1 MDSLNFKNERAT
13 MIENMEALVNQAKE
27 EKRDLSEEETN
38 QFDGFDSTIKDLDK
52 KIERSERLEELNKT
66 IATKS
71 SPTITI
77 KKTKELRD
85 YSFQDAMKQAVSGRM
100 EGLVKEMDEEARR
113 ENPYQNFRGV
123 AVPRSVLEYRT
134 AETSASSG
142 TEVKSF
148 TDQLEANLVLASA
161 GANFYSAVA
170 DQKFP
175 IVQNISS
182 TWATESASTI
192 SAAGDTTSL
201 TLSPKKL
208 ISVVDMSAEA
218 LTQNSGLEAA
228 IRRNM
233 AASIATTLEAALLGH
248 GDTGNAPESIFA
260 DCATTNTG
268 VTADDF
274 VGLETTV
281 LGNNIPIDGARMAYI
296 FDKDA
301 YVSIKSL
308 AQVASVSALW
318 DNADKRLNSY
328 YGFFSS
334 NVGNGGT
341 GGKAHCMF
349 GDFSRVHIAQFGGLD
364 LLFDPYTQAA
374 KGLGRL
380 IATSLVDGN
389 AVDNT
394 TAFANIIES

>member
-1 MDSLNFKNERAT
+1 MDSLKFKQERAT
-13 MIENMEALVNQAKE
+13 IIENMEALVSQAKE
-27 EKRDLSEEETN
+27 EKRDLTDEETN
-38 QFDGFDSTIKDLDK
+38 EFDAFDSTIKDLDK
-52 KIERSERLEELNKT
+52 KIDRSERLEELNKT
-66 IATKS
+66 IVTKS
-71 SPTITI
+71 TISI

-113 ENPYQNFRGV
+113 ENPYQNFRGIG
-123 AVPRSVLEYRT
+123 VPRSVLEYRT
-134 AETSASSG
+134 AETAGSSG

-148 TDQLEANLVLASA
+148 TDQLQANLVLASA
-161 GANFYSAVA
+161 GANFYAAVA

-208 ISVVDMSAEA
+208 ISIVDMSAEA
-218 LTQNSGLEAA
+218 LTQNAGLESA

-233 AASIATTLEAALLGH
+233 AASIATTLEAALLGT
-248 GDTGNAPESIFA
+248 GDVGNAPASIFA

-281 LGNNIPIDGARMAYI
+281 LGNNKPIDGARMAYI

-308 AQVASVSALW
+308 AQVSNVSALW

-334 NVGNGGT
+334 NVGNGGA